1 MLFRSMNLNLNESL
15 DLDFDALAV
24 LMFNIDESN

>member
-1 MLFRSMNLNLNESL
+1 MLFRSMNLNLSESL

-24 LMFNIDESN
+24 LIFNIDGSN